1 MVRETAGGVHS
12 VKGIPVPIRYV
23 SLAMLSGI
31 FLAAVCSAW
40 LAPAS
45 YEQQFRLET
54 NSPPNAKFS
63 LGTDHLGRDRLS
75 RLLYGT
81 RVSLLLAPAAATLAL
96 LLALLAGGSA
106 ALAGGWW
113 DRLVTAAT
121 NLFLSLPWLFLFLTV
136 RAVLPLNTGP
146 SISILITFGLMGLL
160 GWGAGA
166 RVIRAAV
173 LQVRDSPFA
182 LYAHAFGCNP
192 GRLWLRHLLPHLR
205 TVLLAQF
212 WISVPAFILG
222 EASLGLL
229 GLGVAEPMP
238 SWGNLLKELQS
249 APQWHEYWVFAPVV
263 LLSLV
268 MVLFQLSRPA
278 KQEVGIA

>member
-1 MVRETAGGVHS
+1 M
-12 VKGIPVPIRYV
+12 IRYAALGL
-23 SLAMLSGI
+23 LALLFLTALSSNWI
-31 FLAAVCSAW
+31 
-40 LAPAS
+40 APAP
-45 YEQQFRLET
+45 YERQFRTET
-54 NSPPNAKFS
+54 NGAPSAKFP

-81 RVSLLLAPAAATLAL
+81 RVSLLLAPAAAAISLVI
-96 LLALLAGGSA
+96 ALLAGGSA

-113 DRLVTAAT
+113 DRIVTAAS

-136 RAVLPLNTGP
+136 RSVLPLNTAP
-146 SISILITFGLMGLL
+146 STSILITFGLMGLL

-173 LQVRDSPFA
+173 LQIRDAPFT
-182 LYAHAFGCNP
+182 LYAHAFGCP
-192 GRLWLRHLLPHLR
+192 PARLWFRHLLPHLR

-249 APQWHEYWVFAPVV
+249 APEWREYWVFAPIA

-268 MVLFQLSRPA
+268 MILFQLSRPMKHELKGRTA
-278 KQEVGIA
+278 

>member
-1 MVRETAGGVHS
+1 MRET
-12 VKGIPVPIRYV
+12 PILIRHV
-23 SLAMLSGI
+23 ALALLGLI
-31 FLAAVCSAW
+31 FVAALNADW
-40 LAPAS
+40 LAPAP
-45 YEQQFRLET
+45 YEQQFRAET
-54 NSPPNAKFS
+54 NSRPSAKFL

-81 RVSLLLAPAAATLAL
+81 RVSLLLAPAASAL
-96 LLALLAGGSA
+96 SLGIALLAGGSA

-113 DRLVTAAT
+113 DRVMTAAS

-136 RAVLPLNTGP
+136 RSVLPLNTAP
-146 SISILITFGLMGLL
+146 VTSILITFSLMGLL

-166 RVIRAAV
+166 RVVRASV
-173 LQVRDSPFA
+173 LQIRNSPFA
-182 LYAHAFGCNP
+182 LYARGFGCSP
-192 GRLWLRHLLPHLR
+192 GRLWFRHLLPHLR

-249 APQWHEYWVFAPVV
+249 APAWNEYWVFAPVA
-263 LLSLV
+263 LLSTV
-268 MVLFQLSRPA
+268 MILFQLSRPVSQ
-278 KQEVGIA
+278 KVSPV

>member
-1 MVRETAGGVHS
+1 M
-12 VKGIPVPIRYV
+12 KGMGPAIRYG
-23 SLAMLSGI
+23 SLALLSMI
-31 FLAAVCSAW
+31 FLGALCSAW
-40 LAPAS
+40 LTPAR
-45 YEQQFRLET
+45 YEQQSRLQID
-54 NSPPNAKFS
+54 SAPNAKAL

-81 RVSLLLAPAAATLAL
+81 RVSLLLAPAAAALAL
-96 LLALLAGGSA
+96 LVALLAGGSA

-113 DRLVTAAT
+113 DRAVTAAS

-136 RAVLPLNTGP
+136 RSVLPLNTEP
-146 SISILITFGLMGLL
+146 STSILITFGLMGVL

-173 LQVRDSPFA
+173 LQVRNSPFA
-182 LYAHAFGCNP
+182 LYARAFGCSP

-238 SWGNLLKELQS
+238 SWGNLLKELQT
-249 APQWHEYWVFAPVV
+249 APHWNEYWVFAPVL

-268 MVLFQLSRPA
+268 MVLFQLSRPVN
-278 KQEVGIA
+278 QEVRTA